1 MQAGAYRLRKTGSM
15 LVEITVA
22 ITLLIF
28 LAMFLLRGNLT
39 TLEAGNWTI
48 AQNMT
53 DAYMTYEKAYAE
65 QVPFEDLLDESSAW
79 PLYPSSAQE
88 VVEVGKFPGGNAY
101 TGTVVRTRIPDSK
114 NLAADGGSGDD
125 FTNPSGIEIWRLK
138 SVLTYQVDGKDYHK
152 VRTVV
157 RAR

>member
-1 MQAGAYRLRKTGSM
+1 MRKTGSM

-22 ITLLIF
+22 ISLLVF
-28 LAMFLLRGNLT
+28 LAMFLLKGNLT

-65 QVPFEDLLDESSAW
+65 QVPFEDFLGDSSDW
-79 PLYPSSAQE
+79 PLYPLNAEQT
-88 VVEVGKFPGGNAY
+88 VEVGKFPGGNAY
-101 TGTVVRTRIPDSK
+101 FGKVVRTRIPDTK
-114 NLAADGGSGDD
+114 NLATDGGSGDD

>member
-1 MQAGAYRLRKTGSM
+1 M

-22 ITLLIF
+22 ISLLVF

-53 DAYMTYEKAYAE
+53 DSYMTYEKAYAE
-65 QVPFEDLLDESSAW
+65 QVPFEEFLGGASDW
-79 PLYPSSAQE
+79 PLYPLKAEQ
-88 VVEVGKFPGGNAY
+88 VVEVGKYPGGTMFSA
-101 TGTVVRTRIPDSK
+101 TVIRTRIPDTK
-114 NLAADGGSGDD
+114 NLGTDGGIGDD
-125 FTNPSGIEIWRLK
+125 FTNPSGMEIWRMK
-138 SVLTYQVDGKDYHK
+138 SVLIYQVNGKDYQK

-157 RAR
+157 RSR